1 MTINL
6 KIPTS
11 WNDLNIRQLKKIAG
25 YFHSDLSGVLFDSKL
40 FLVLLNVRWWQFLKQ
55 WKALKTIKNVGF
67 SSLKEHYNWLHSS
80 INLTTFIPSIKTKS
94 KKLHAPADR
103 IYNLSV
109 NEFSHADDL
118 YLGWFKTQDFE
129 YLHYLAAV
137 LYRELDKNGKRV
149 PFDKTEL
156 DDRAKHLSKL
166 DKQTL
171 LAISLSYQ
179 GSRSYMIAQ
188 FPIVFPKPKGKA
200 KTPKNSGFGKLV
212 LHLSGGKF
220 GTHNE
225 TKNTN
230 VYTFLSEFEEQI
242 IKKPYA

>member
-6 KIPTS
+6 KTPES
-11 WNDLNIRQLKKIAG
+11 WNDLNIRQLKKIAAIL
-25 YFHSDLSGVLFDSKL
+25 HANLSGVFFDYRM
-40 FLVLLNVRWWQFLKQ
+40 FIALLGVRWWQFVKK
-55 WKALKTIKNVGF
+55 WKALKTIRNVGF
-67 SSLKEHYNWLHSS
+67 SSLKEHYNWLYSS
-80 INLTTFIPSIKTKS
+80 CSLTTFIPTIKTKS
-94 KKLHAPADR
+94 KTLHAPADR
-103 IYNLSV
+103 IYNLTV

-129 YLHYLAAV
+129 YLQYLAAV
-137 LYRELDKNGKRV
+137 LYREIGKDGKRV
-149 PFDKTEL
+149 AFDKTEL
-156 DDRAKHLSKL
+156 EARAKYLSKI
-166 DKQTL
+166 DQQTL

-200 KTPKNSGFGKLV
+200 KPPNNSGFGKLV

-230 VYTFLSEFEEQI
+230 VYTFLSEFEEQLK
-242 IKKPYA
+242 KKPYA